1 MITAGRVLPK
11 FVIGTWINPLIILDG
26 LSIFK
31 VTKTNFI
38 KNNTTVVVRKGNK
51 YSKLSAT
58 SLGTEECRFI
68 FFSF

>member
-26 LSIFK
+26 FSILK
-31 VTKTNFI
+31 NTNTNFI
-38 KNNTTVVVRKGNK
+38 KNNTTVVVSNGNK

-58 SLGTEECRFI
+58 SLGTEECRLI